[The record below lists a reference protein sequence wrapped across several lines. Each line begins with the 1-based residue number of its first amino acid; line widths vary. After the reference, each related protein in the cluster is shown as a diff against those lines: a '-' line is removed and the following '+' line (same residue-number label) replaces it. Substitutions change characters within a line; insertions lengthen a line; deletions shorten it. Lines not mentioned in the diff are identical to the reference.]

1 MQDEPISGLGAANLP
16 LTGTE
21 LIVLVQDGVTKKTG
35 LDNLPEQLDSNEIAA
50 VQNAN
55 APTGVNPFATID
67 DLSINGVFY
76 PSDNS
81 TYSANITTPAGGYG
95 QYFVSGKT
103 MILGVGFQQVDLD
116 FDAGYRLITG
126 LDSIIQ
132 TAGRIN
138 RNHRP
143 SSSPLTIFDLENC
156 ERLPSD
162 RQRILYT
169 QKKLEDLQKQNK
181 IQALDQEE
189 NCSGYFKTLFTAKHT
204 QSSNQV
210 NNFDEEDINS
220 KRLNYEFKK
229 VSEAFNLIEENNKI
243 DVIITRDRRASELIN
258 KLKSDNFLNQK
269 EWRELYQYSVSVT
282 TAIAQAKGE
291 IINQNVCL
299 WKGDYDQS
307 LGLISTN

>member
-1 MQDEPISGLGAANLP
+1 M
-16 LTGTE
+16 
-21 LIVLVQDGVTKKTG
+21 
-35 LDNLPEQLDSNEIAA
+35 
-50 VQNAN
+50 
-55 APTGVNPFATID
+55 
-67 DLSINGVFY
+67 
-76 PSDNS
+76 
-81 TYSANITTPAGGYG
+81 
-95 QYFVSGKT
+95 
-103 MILGVGFQQVDLD
+103 
-116 FDAGYRLITG
+116 
-126 LDSIIQ
+126 
-132 TAGRIN
+132 
-138 RNHRP
+138 
-143 SSSPLTIFDLENC
+143 
-156 ERLPSD
+156 
-162 RQRILYT
+162 
-169 QKKLEDLQKQNK
+169 
-181 IQALDQEE
+181 DQEE

-204 QSSNQV
+204 KSSNQV

-229 VSEAFNLIEENNKI
+229 VSEAFKLIEENNKI